1 MRDRKGGTMT
11 TTEDS
16 YQIDDVHRRIRN
28 ILKACP
34 ATSWTLDESQA
45 VLDTVA
51 GIVRARQASPKG
63 GCTS

>member
-28 ILKACP
+28 ILNACP
-34 ATSWTLDESQA
+34 ATSWSVEESRM
-45 VLDTVA
+45 VLDVVA
-51 GIVRARQASPKG
+51 GIFRARQASPKG